1 MSAKEIFPVDELETR
16 LMERFRS
23 FEPRIE
29 FVDHLKKRLGSPPD
43 TTVAGQLSWKTGF
56 VILTGGL
63 LGGFVLFALIRK
75 LVRWF
80 SR

>member
-1 MSAKEIFPVDELETR
+1 MSAKEQLPLDELETQ
-16 LMERFRS
+16 LMARFRPVA
-23 FEPRIE
+23 PRTE
-29 FVDHLKKRLGSPPD
+29 FVDHLKKRLENPPD
-43 TTVAGQLSWKTGF
+43 MTVAGPPSWKTGF
-56 VILTGGL
+56 MILVGGL

>member
-1 MSAKEIFPVDELETR
+1 MSAKEIFPVEELEMR

-23 FEPRIE
+23 FEPRTE
-29 FVDHLKKRLGSPPD
+29 FVDHLKNRLGSPPD
-43 TTVAGQLSWKTGF
+43 TTIAGRPSWETGF

-75 LVRWF
+75 RVRWF